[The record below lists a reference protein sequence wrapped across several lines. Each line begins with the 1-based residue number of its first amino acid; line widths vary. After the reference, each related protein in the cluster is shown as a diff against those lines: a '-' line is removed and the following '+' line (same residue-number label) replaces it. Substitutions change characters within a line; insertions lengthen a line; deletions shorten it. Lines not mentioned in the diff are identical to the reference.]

1 MLESKKIDLLRDILS
16 RSKEDFMV
24 CPKCGAH
31 ITIVHLPPRYG
42 SHGPVY
48 DTYLECSKCDFKMR
62 VNSYTLYGAVKDYDD
77 KTIEISSWSETGS
90 REINRFYHVLDEN
103 LLKKLKESGDLVEFL
118 IVNDIVLLVIG

>member
-1 MLESKKIDLLRDILS
+1 
-16 RSKEDFMV
+16 
-24 CPKCGAH
+24 
-31 ITIVHLPPRYG
+31 
-42 SHGPVY
+42 
-48 DTYLECSKCDFKMR
+48 MR

-103 LLKKLKESGDLVEFL
+103 LLRKLKESGDLVEFL